1 MAGTIEAGGTIGGTP
16 RDEPLL
22 PSAACQSGPC
32 PTPQDPASRGWC
44 WSSVTGEPGI
54 ILAPALL
61 CGCHQYGDPDVQ
73 MRSTPCSVASQTQ
86 SHNSPTRSSDD
97 GAPNPV
103 FPCSNATSI
112 CGKEAVSC
120 FSIETYFMSVKFTL
134 AQRLC
139 GGRHVHF
146 LVYLLKLYL
155 VPNHHYL
162 TPEHFCCPN
171 HYPKSTVSDTL
182 AHPSTP
188 LRLDSYQATFCG
200 CRLTSSR
207 AFPVLEPMV
216 FYMIDTAFL

>member
-1 MAGTIEAGGTIGGTP
+1 
-16 RDEPLL
+16 
-22 PSAACQSGPC
+22 
-32 PTPQDPASRGWC
+32 
-44 WSSVTGEPGI
+44 
-54 ILAPALL
+54 
-61 CGCHQYGDPDVQ
+61 
-73 MRSTPCSVASQTQ
+73 MRSAPCSVASQTQ

-103 FPCSNATSI
+103 FPSSNATSI

-146 LVYLLKLYL
+146 LVYFAQVVLGSQPPLPNPGAFLLSQPL
-155 VPNHHYL
+155 
-162 TPEHFCCPN
+162 
-171 HYPKSTVSDTL
+171 PKAHVSDTL
-182 AHPSTP
+182 THPSAP

-207 AFPVLEPMV
+207 AFPLLESMV
-216 FYMIDTAFL
+216 PIYD